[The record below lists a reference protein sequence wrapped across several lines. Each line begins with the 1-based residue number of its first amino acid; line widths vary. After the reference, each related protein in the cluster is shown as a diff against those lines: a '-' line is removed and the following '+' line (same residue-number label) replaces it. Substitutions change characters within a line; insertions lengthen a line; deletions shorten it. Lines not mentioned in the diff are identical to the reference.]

1 MNALSP
7 SKSLLQ
13 NLHLYP
19 KVPSDLTD
27 ATRVGGVLSLACA
40 VLMAYLFISN
50 IASYMSMTT
59 TTDVAL
65 DDNAE
70 VHMRLFFNITMER
83 LPCQFASVDLHDVMG
98 TSLTNVTKDIL
109 KFRVAKDADHK
120 QEFYVEAPRAVTHEQ
135 LSDAEVAALNEL
147 PNLPQLG
154 AMPQLTHHNF
164 DEVIQNHDLVL
175 VAFGAP
181 WCPWSQRLEP
191 IWKKT
196 FEELKTQPFASQV
209 RMGKVDCTAED
220 AQRLCQMQH
229 IHAFPTIRVYRH
241 KFLHSHE
248 NYLGDRDTAAFLDF
262 LEESLPTKRDPCN

>member
-109 KFRVAKDADHK
+109 KFRVAQDTDHK
-120 QEFYVEAPRAVTHEQ
+120 QEFYVETPRAVAHEAM
-135 LSDAEVAALNEL
+135 DDDEVAELHAL
-147 PNLPQLG
+147 PTNLPQL
-154 AMPQLTHHNF
+154 THQNF
-164 DEVIQNHDLVL
+164 DALVQQHDIVM
-175 VAFGAP
+175 VAYGAV
-181 WCPWSQRLEP
+181 SYTHL
-191 IWKKT
+191 T
-196 FEELKTQPFASQV
+196 
-209 RMGKVDCTAED
+209 
-220 AQRLCQMQH
+220 
-229 IHAFPTIRVYRH
+229 
-241 KFLHSHE
+241 
-248 NYLGDRDTAAFLDF
+248 
-262 LEESLPTKRDPCN
+262 LPTKA